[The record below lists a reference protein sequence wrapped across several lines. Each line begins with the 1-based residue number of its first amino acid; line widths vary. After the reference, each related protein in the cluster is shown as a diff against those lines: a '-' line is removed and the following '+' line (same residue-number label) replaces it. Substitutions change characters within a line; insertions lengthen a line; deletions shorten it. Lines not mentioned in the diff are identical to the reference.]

1 LPQGA
6 AALKIKGLQNRQAD
20 YGALTEGVLQVAGP
34 TALHHGGTL
43 DPLQIGY
50 SLHGAPGQ
58 PVVLALGGISAS
70 RRVFDPQGGRDGWW
84 HEVVGPGKALD
95 TQRVAVLGM
104 DFIGGSGSTT
114 GPVAGGVFP
123 CISSYDQA
131 AAVIRVLDH
140 LGIPKLDAI
149 VGASYGGMV
158 ALAFGE
164 RYPQRVGR
172 LIVIS
177 AADCAHPMATAWRS
191 IQRNMAR
198 LGLASGHP
206 VEALELARALAMT
219 TYRSPEEFA
228 ARFRKPPRMEGAR
241 PVFAVEEYLQ
251 SRGRE
256 YAARYRPE
264 SFICLSESIDLH
276 QVDAT
281 RISVRTEVV
290 AVRED
295 QLVPIADMRALTAR
309 LPDAHLHEISS
320 LLGHDA
326 FLKEADQ
333 LRAILNLIHPGDA
346 P

>member
-1 LPQGA
+1 M
-6 AALKIKGLQNRQAD
+6 
-20 YGALTEGVLQVAGP
+20 
-34 TALHHGGTL
+34 
-43 DPLQIGY
+43 
-50 SLHGAPGQ
+50 

-70 RRVFDPQGGRDGWW
+70 RQVFDAAGSRAGWW

-95 TQRVAVLGM
+95 TQRVAVLGL
-104 DFIGGSGSTT
+104 DYIGGNGAST
-114 GPVAGGVFP
+114 GPATGSRTGAGGGFP
-123 CISSYDQA
+123 SISSYDQA
-131 AAVIRVLDH
+131 EAIVRLLDH
-140 LGIPKLDAI
+140 LGIAQLRAI

-164 RYPQRVGR
+164 RHPARAER

-198 LGLASGHP
+198 LGVAEDCATP
-206 VEALELARALAMT
+206 ALELARALAMC
-219 TYRSPEEFA
+219 TYRSHEEFA
-228 ARFRKPPRMEGAR
+228 ARFRKAPRWEGGR

-251 SRGRE
+251 ARGRD
-256 YAARYRPE
+256 YAARNRPD

-281 RISVRTEVV
+281 RIPVRTEVV

-295 QLVPIADMRALTAR
+295 QLVPITDMRAMTAR
-309 LPDAHLHEISS
+309 LPDAHLHEFSS

-326 FLKEADQ
+326 FLKEAEQ
-333 LRAILNLIHPGDA
+333 MRAVLASIYSGESP
-346 P
+346 